1 MTDLETILAA
11 TRYEK
16 IRKLSAGEY
25 SRIWN
30 DCLANETPFDDAID
44 ALPEPFRTKMREKPR
59 TCQTC
64 KHWSNNLK
72 KKPKFVATSTGK
84 CKEIFKELTA
94 SDSDLESYLPFFEDL
109 TTRDTFGCNGY
120 EQANNGNL

>member
-1 MTDLETILAA
+1 MTICNSD
-11 TRYEK
+11 K
-16 IRKLSAGEY
+16 
-25 SRIWN
+25 
-30 DCLANETPFDDAID
+30 
-44 ALPEPFRTKMREKPR
+44 

>member
-1 MTDLETILAA
+1 MMENV
-11 TRYEK
+11 
-16 IRKLSAGEY
+16 RKSIKTSTFQTKFNGENANGY
-25 SRIWN
+25 SQTQP
-30 DCLANETPFDDAID
+30 LDAIN
-44 ALPEPFRTKMREKPR
+44 TNKMTICNSDK

>member
-1 MTDLETILAA
+1 MTNIEELFAA
-11 TRYEK
+11 TRYRVKENPSVPK
-16 IRKLSAGEY
+16 
-25 SRIWN
+25 
-30 DCLANETPFDDAID
+30 
-44 ALPEPFRTKMREKPR
+44 

-72 KKPKFVATSTGK
+72 KKPKFVAASMGK
-84 CKEIFKELTA
+84 CKEIFKKLTA

-120 EQANNGNL
+120 EQVNNGNL